1 MAGKDREN
9 RDTIDKQQTQ
19 IEEMERRIKVL
30 EGDLE
35 AAEDENEENKKL
47 EQDAQCVLNIIFSLQ
62 ESYRAGILFDYSNQ

>member
-1 MAGKDREN
+1 MAEKGREY
-9 RDTIDKQQTQ
+9 RDTIDKQHTQ

-47 EQDAQCVLNIIFSLQ
+47 EQHTSCEPA
-62 ESYRAGILFDYSNQ
+62 